1 MSEQS
6 KFDFRIRS
14 AAEFVELVGGETD
27 CATMTLFDGRESWLE
42 GRKGHIGASSAWK
55 IYDPEGRKRLFQELR
70 GEAETEDLSGVE
82 MVQRGAADQG
92 VVRGRESRLGLL

>member
-6 KFDFRIRS
+6 KFDFRVRS
-14 AAEFVELVGGETD
+14 AAEFVELIGGETD

-70 GEAETEDLSGVE
+70 GEAEPEDLSGVE
-82 MVQRGAADQG
+82 MV
-92 VVRGRESRLGLL
+92 